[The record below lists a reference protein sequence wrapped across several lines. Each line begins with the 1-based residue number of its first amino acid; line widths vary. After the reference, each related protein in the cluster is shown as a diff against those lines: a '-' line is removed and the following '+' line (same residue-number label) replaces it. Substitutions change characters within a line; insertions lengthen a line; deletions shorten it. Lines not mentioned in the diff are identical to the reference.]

1 MNGVLTWVAWG
12 VCWRGRCGGCACMG
26 IVLAW
31 VAWVMFLCG
40 WHPSMGSVGGI
51 ILALW
56 HGWCA
61 STGSVGGVLTWVA
74 C

>member
-1 MNGVLTWVAWG
+1 
-12 VCWRGRCGGCACMG
+12 MG